1 MKQPSDSFYN
11 LLKQG
16 ARLMIGAL
24 LISSSAMA
32 QVWDGTV
39 ADSYAG
45 GSGTETDPYLI
56 STCGQFAFFANNVRD
71 IEGYSK
77 GKFFLVT
84 NDLVFNEGVY
94 ERIEFRGAS
103 NQLEKPDWPRTI
115 EGYSEWIKAPEELRH
130 SIFKPM
136 PYVGAYYKETDGPE
150 IFTPFEGSFDGG
162 GHVFYGVF
170 QDAMDVYGAI
180 FPSVEGGCIKNLGIE
195 DSYFVHNSQYGSF
208 AGRMIDSHMI
218 NCYIRH
224 SYVESGGSYGG
235 GLVGMMRGSSTL
247 RNCYVDDCVVMG
259 KNGVG
264 GLIGRVGANQANTC
278 VVENCYANAYIKVK
292 KTEHGAYIDGV
303 TADAIVRNGWYT
315 VRGKA
320 SVAIDGAQRGGTIE
334 HIIRLTDD
342 ALRSDSLV
350 DILNAN
356 AADIEGAC
364 RWAKNADGG
373 PFFAKKPQIWD
384 GSVADS
390 YDGGDGT
397 EENPYLIANASQWA
411 RFSDD
416 VATKAGFSKD
426 KFFLLTADII
436 LNDSVYE
443 GVERSTRQDK
453 EDLPVDASRYRVTPC
468 IGSYGSDTEYVAFE
482 GTFDGGGH
490 TISGMMGSLYRS
502 QTYDALFRVLEGS
515 TVKNLGVS
523 DSYLL
528 SNARL
533 GALAGRMVNSRLINC
548 HVEHSFIEGG
558 GSQSGALVGQML
570 GTSQVLNSY
579 ATDVVVFGK
588 NDMGGFIGRIGDS
601 AEQPCRV
608 DNGYSRVELRVKRR
622 NHGAVSFACCP
633 GSTVSHIYYEA
644 LGEID
649 HDFWTDYKLGEVDH
663 VEEVSAD
670 DFAADALVDSL
681 NEQAALIPGACRW
694 KMGDGTPV
702 HDFSSFT
709 SETVAIKSVQSTHPA
724 PDAIYNLCGQRLSQ
738 PRKGLVIIGRKKVFI
753 K

>member
-1 MKQPSDSFYN
+1 M
-11 LLKQG
+11 
-16 ARLMIGAL
+16 AWT
-24 LISSSAMA
+24 LIAGTAAMA
-32 QVWDGTV
+32 QTWDGTV

-45 GSGTETDPYLI
+45 GNGTETDPYLI
-56 STCGQFAFFANNVRD
+56 STCAQFAYFANNVRD

-77 GKFFLVT
+77 EKFFLLT

-103 NQLEKPDWPRTI
+103 NQLEKPDWPSTI
-115 EGYSEWIKAPEELRH
+115 EGYSEWIKAPDSLRH
-130 SIFKPM
+130 KVFNLM
-136 PYVGAYYKETDGPE
+136 PFVGAYSKDIDGPE
-150 IFTPFEGSFDGG
+150 IFTPFEGTFDGG

-170 QDAMDVYGAI
+170 QDLMQNYGSI
-180 FPSVEGGCIKNLGIE
+180 FPSVEGGTIKNLGIE
-195 DSYFVHNSQYGSF
+195 DSYFVNMSQYGSF
-208 AGRMIDSHMI
+208 AGRLIDSHML

-264 GLIGRVGANQANTC
+264 GLLGRVGANQANTC

-315 VRGKA
+315 VKGKA
-320 SVAIDGAQRGGTIE
+320 SVAIDAAQRGGTIE
-334 HIIRLTDD
+334 HIIRVNDE

-356 AADIEGAC
+356 AAAIEGAC

-373 PFFAKKPQIWD
+373 PVFEKKPQTWD
-384 GSVADS
+384 GSVADG

-397 EENPYLIANASQWA
+397 VDNPYLIATAAQWA
-411 RFSDD
+411 RFADD
-416 VATKAGFSKD
+416 VATKTGFSKD
-426 KFFLLTADII
+426 KHFLLTADIV
-436 LNDSVYE
+436 LNDSVYD
-443 GVERSTRQDK
+443 GIERATRQDK
-453 EDLPVDASRYRVTPC
+453 EDLPVDATRYRETPC
-468 IGSYGSDTEYVAFE
+468 VGSYSSDTEYVAFE
-482 GTFDGGGH
+482 GTLDGGGH
-490 TISGMMGSLYRS
+490 TVSGMMGSLYRS
-502 QTYDALFRVLEGS
+502 QTYDALFRVLKGA

-533 GALAGRMVNSRLINC
+533 GAIAGRMVDSRLVNC
-548 HVEHSFIEGG
+548 HVDHSFIEGG

-570 GTSQVLNSY
+570 GTSQVLNCY

-601 AEQPCRV
+601 NEQPCKV

-622 NHGAVSFACCP
+622 NHGAVAFACCP
-633 GSTVSHIYYEA
+633 GSTVSHVYYEA
-644 LGEID
+644 LGEITN
-649 HDFWTDYKLGEVDH
+649 DFWTGYQLGEVDH
-663 VEEVSAD
+663 VEQLSAAG
-670 DFAADALVDSL
+670 FAADALVDSL

-702 HDFSSFT
+702 HDFSTFT
-709 SETVAIKSVQSTHPA
+709 SETVGIKAVQVSHPA
-724 PDAIYNLCGQRLSQ
+724 SDAVYNLCGQRLTQ